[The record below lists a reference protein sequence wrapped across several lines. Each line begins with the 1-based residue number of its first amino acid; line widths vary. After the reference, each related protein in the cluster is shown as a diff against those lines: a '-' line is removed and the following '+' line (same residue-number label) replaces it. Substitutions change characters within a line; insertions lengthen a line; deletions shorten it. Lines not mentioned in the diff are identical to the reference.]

1 MTFFNAWASWVD
13 RRLTAYLAVGCTL
26 VAIAC
31 GPNDAS
37 RDVHILIDT
46 SGSIPEELRIRIR
59 ESALASFEKWSARA
73 TPGDRFTLW
82 WLAPTRSAFPAA
94 HRGWVMPHLK
104 APAHRSRLVIAKQLR
119 EQVHDALERL
129 PAGVA
134 TTPLLESIYYIGSTQ
149 ATSNSGSWRLDL
161 FSDLHQES
169 ARWSSLQPTRGASAQ
184 TVASSMLKLSPLVE
198 VPPREVRV
206 YAWPGLIGREV
217 NVEQFARD
225 RAAFTRFFETWCPQA
240 SHDFIQLQ

>member
-1 MTFFNAWASWVD
+1 MTFFSTWALWVD
-13 RRLTAYLAVGCTL
+13 RQLTAYLAIGYAL
-26 VAIAC
+26 AAIAC
-31 GPNDAS
+31 GPSDAS
-37 RDVHILIDT
+37 RDVHILVDT
-46 SGSIPEELRIRIR
+46 SGSIPGELRIRIR
-59 ESALASFEKWSARA
+59 ESALASFEEWSARA

-94 HRGWVMPHLK
+94 HRGWVMPHLE
-104 APAHRSRLVIAKQLR
+104 APAHRSRQVVATQLR
-119 EQVHDALERL
+119 EQVRDAFEHL
-129 PAGVA
+129 PTGVA

-169 ARWSSLQPTRGASAQ
+169 ARWSSLEPTRGASAQ

-206 YAWPGLIGREV
+206 YAWPGLIGRQV
-217 NVEQFARD
+217 NVEQFAKD
-225 RAAFTRFFETWCPQA
+225 RAAFTHFFETWSPQA
-240 SHDFIQLQ
+240 SHAFIQLQ